1 MTKLFLSPLFTGHTL
16 CHTNEGKTTKLPL
29 GNISVHFLIL
39 GFLSGSKFLK
49 SNSNS
54 PPLYSF
60 GSDNDTVTDNFL
72 ILPFDGSCGSSG
84 LK

>member
-1 MTKLFLSPLFTGHTL
+1 MTRLFLSPLVIGLTL
-16 CHTNEGKTTKLPL
+16 CHTKEGNTTKEPF
-29 GNISVHFLIL
+29 GNISVQVLML

-60 GSDNDTVTDNFL
+60 GSVKLTVTDSFL
-72 ILPFDGSCGSSG
+72 ILPFVGPSSV
-84 LK
+84 